1 MIGDSKDITLF
12 GSHLWSRGKKV
23 CLTEGELDAI
33 SLSKCFGHKYAC
45 VSLPAGAQSA
55 VKAVKNNF
63 DYLNAFDEVVI
74 CTDMDA
80 AGRKAAQAIAE
91 ALPVGKASIATLP
104 EKDANEALL
113 KGQGSRIDTG
123 GLPGKAF

>member
-1 MIGDSKDITLF
+1 M
-12 GSHLWSRGKKV
+12 
-23 CLTEGELDAI
+23 
-33 SLSKCFGHKYAC
+33 
-45 VSLPAGAQSA
+45 SLPSGAQSA

-80 AGRKAAQAIAE
+80 ASAKPRAIAE

-113 KGQGSRIDTG
+113 KGKAAELIQAVYRQSLLDRMASSQLAITG
-123 GLPGKAF
+123 TSSQLMKQPVQLPGLTRA